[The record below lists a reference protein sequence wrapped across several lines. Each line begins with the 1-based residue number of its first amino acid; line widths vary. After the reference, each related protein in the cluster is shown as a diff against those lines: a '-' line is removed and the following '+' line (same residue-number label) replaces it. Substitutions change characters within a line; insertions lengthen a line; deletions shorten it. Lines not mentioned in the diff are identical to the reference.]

1 MTTRVL
7 GTDRVEHRRQGTAR
21 VLGIELRRST
31 APVAGALALVL
42 GLVSVLYLLSGV
54 EPAFGQWTTFT
65 GLLRDTLEF
74 LCPVAL
80 GAGAWQGRREGRP
93 EVAEL
98 ITTTAR
104 PAWRRALPV
113 AGALAI
119 TLTLAYLLVF
129 AYGAVQVAGNTSYQ
143 HLGWL
148 PLLLVGELSLLAAAW
163 LGLGIGTVLPSV
175 YTTPILIVLSLA
187 VLRVLAFAVTGK
199 SSLLGPGTHLRSQ
212 LLTVAPQV
220 TLGQAFWFTGLAVGG
235 LVLVMVPGRRRYLA
249 LLAIGAGL
257 AVALPLFPATRDE
270 ASVIDAEAAAPVCT
284 TDAPRVCVAKAHA
297 DALDDLTGPARD
309 ALHRLAPLASAPASV
324 TENTVSPYDNSP
336 KPQSPEVVTFDL
348 YSADLDDQSQ
358 PKVPAEELET
368 RMLEGAGTTWCT
380 VLPPE
385 EQRDRAAMERLDRE
399 YSARELSA
407 SMLLGKPVG
416 TFDSEAAPF
425 WPVLHALP
433 AAERQRRLSALRQAL
448 LSCQGDPLA
457 ILTQG
462 LAPQ

>member
-1 MTTRVL
+1 
-7 GTDRVEHRRQGTAR
+7 

-31 APVAGALALVL
+31 APVAGALALGL
-42 GLVSVLYLLSGV
+42 GLVSVWYLLVGM
-54 EPAFGQWTTFT
+54 EPPFSQWTTFT

-98 ITTTAR
+98 VTTTAR

-119 TLTLAYLLVF
+119 ALTVAYLLVF
-129 AYGAVQVAGNTSYQ
+129 AFGAVQVAGNTSYQ
-143 HLGWL
+143 HLGWF

-163 LGLGIGTVLPSV
+163 LGLGIGTVLPAV

-187 VLRVLAFAVTGK
+187 LLRVLAFAVTGK
-199 SSLLGPGTHLRSQ
+199 SALLGPGLHLRSQ
-212 LLTVAPQV
+212 LLTFAPQV
-220 TLGQAFWFTGLAVGG
+220 SLGQAFWFTGLAVGG
-235 LVLVMVPGRRRYLA
+235 LVLVMATGRRRYLA
-249 LLAIGAGL
+249 LLAIGVGL
-257 AVALPLFPATRDE
+257 AVALPLFPATRD
-270 ASVIDAEAAAPVCT
+270 AAYVIDADAAEPVCT
-284 TDAPRVCVAKAHA
+284 TDAPRVCVAKAHTE
-297 DALDDLTGPARD
+297 ALDDVAGPARD
-309 ALHRLAPLASAPASV
+309 ALSRLAPLTAAPTSV
-324 TENTVSPYDNSP
+324 TENTLSPYDNGP
-336 KPQSPEVVTFDL
+336 KPQPSGVVTFDL
-348 YSADLDDQSQ
+348 YSADLDDRSQ
-358 PKVPAEELET
+358 PKVSAEELET
-368 RMLEGAGTTWCT
+368 RMLEGAGTMWCT

-407 SMLLGKPVG
+407 SLLLGKPVG
-416 TFDSEAAPF
+416 TFDAKTAPF

-433 AAERQRRLSALRQAL
+433 AAEQQRRLSALRLAL

-462 LAPQ
+462 L